1 MSHLTLIHSSPMT
14 LVFVSSASVV
24 SALVQMRPE
33 DMLFLLRE
41 NGARVYVKVPFG
53 EGWENSL
60 CESCGNCAQACPTGA
75 LTIKRRKIIVNGK
88 LRKSAQPVRTVLQAV
103 RWICT

>member
-1 MSHLTLIHSSPMT
+1 MSHLTLIHSSPMIR
-14 LVFVSSASVV
+14 VFVSSAQRCISTCAKATGRH
-24 SALVQMRPE
+24 ALSLER
-33 DMLFLLRE
+33 

-75 LTIKRRKIIVNGK
+75 LTIKRRKDYREWEVK
-88 LRKSAQPVRTVLQAV
+88 KSAQSVHTVLQAV